1 MHTPRLSAPVL
12 ALAAGVMV
20 LTPAVAMAATGVFTS
35 TTSTPAVS
43 AVNTTAAG
51 PAVQAQANGTGNKAA
66 IYARN
71 TATGL
76 QANALFARSY
86 VGTGEHYGIWGV
98 DSSPLGAGAR
108 GESSVGVGV
117 LGIGPGAG
125 VLSVGDSVTLG
136 HLVGIAQDIAGGCTL
151 TVAEGTSTTCRFTTS
166 FPTGVVPRVVVTP
179 TSNPGSTYWVSG
191 VGVGAFTINVATA
204 VTADTT
210 FSYIVVGTLPE
221 AGGSPLSE
229 IARRAATAAHR

>member
-1 MHTPRLSAPVL
+1 
-12 ALAAGVMV
+12 MV

-43 AVNTTAAG
+43 AVKTTAAG
-51 PAVQAQANGTGNKAA
+51 PAVQAQANGTGSNKAA

-98 DSSPLGAGAR
+98 DSSPLGAGCAGR
-108 GESSVGVGV
+108 IVGRRRRAGHRPRRRRL
-117 LGIGPGAG
+117 LGGR
-125 VLSVGDSVTLG
+125 LGDPRAPR
-136 HLVGIAQDIAGGCTL
+136 GIAQDIAGGCTL

-221 AGGSPLSE
+221 AGASPLSE